1 MMQVNQPTLWTADT
15 VPDIT
20 HTPLTIK
27 GNMQTISYT
36 FSIQEIV
43 QMDDNAFKH
52 HVKTMLAQTVAK
64 HIMNTKD
71 LVSFVSS
78 EDPISG
84 NRTYKARF
92 CLVPADLVQELYRL
106 SK

>member
-1 MMQVNQPTLWTADT
+1 MQVNQPTLWSADAE
-15 VPDIT
+15 PDIT

-27 GNMQTISYT
+27 GNMQTVSYT
-36 FSIQEIV
+36 FSIQEIM
-43 QMDDNAFKH
+43 QADENAFKH

-64 HIMNTKD
+64 QIMNTKN

-78 EDPISG
+78 EDPIRG

-92 CLVPADLVQELYRL
+92 CLVPADLVQELYKL